1 MTSNPEAMRTDR
13 LVSRRVG
20 PGDARAT
27 TTVLSDSG
35 TDHTPPGPPSTAE
48 AAGPVARWKVH
59 RAHDGIGHRAVVLP
73 ETDEVIDSG
82 SPHHQQP
89 DGERTLD
96 PYHHS
101 RPRGWG
107 HAHEAAHAAVKWAQ
121 LERPHRP
128 ALTTTDP
135 DDKPS
140 QHVAE
145 KLGSAHA
152 GIVPTPTASSTP
164 GVLGS
169 AHAGTAPTATT
180 CSKPGA
186 PGSAHADT
194 VPAATAC
201 RTPGVLD
208 SANAVVVPAGGP
220 VLVRERQE
228 VVMTA

>member
-1 MTSNPEAMRTDR
+1 MTSNPEEMRTDR
-13 LVSRRVG
+13 LVLRRVG
-20 PGDARAT
+20 PGDTRAT
-27 TTVLSDSG
+27 IAVLSDSG

-48 AAGPVARWKVH
+48 AAGQVARWKVH
-59 RAHDGIGHRAVVLP
+59 RAHDGIGYRAVVLP
-73 ETDEVIDSG
+73 ETDEVIGSG

-101 RPRGWG
+101 RPWGWG
-107 HAHEAAHAAVKWAQ
+107 HAHKTARAAVEWAQ

-128 ALTTTDP
+128 PVTSTDL

-140 QHVAE
+140 QRAAE

-152 GIVPTPTASSTP
+152 GTVPTATA
-164 GVLGS
+164 GS
-169 AHAGTAPTATT
+169 VPTATT

-186 PGSAHADT
+186 PGPTHLIV
-194 VPAATAC
+194 VPAATTC
-201 RTPGVLD
+201 STPDVLG
-208 SANAVVVPAGGP
+208 SAHTVVALPLVP

-228 VVMTA
+228 VVMTT